1 MENKLKGVMLYLD
14 HREAIHHLTDEE
26 AGKIFKGLY
35 DYISDGTLP
44 DLSGSMMSLFCMYQ
58 IQINHSAEQY
68 TKRCEIN
75 QKNALKR
82 YQKRVSL
89 KNNGKQEDTI
99 PCENKQT
106 DTINNNNMQSHTDAS
121 LYSNNYNN
129 NTNNNVNNTDIIEVS
144 SNENDISFEEIWEL
158 YDKKIGNIAILSQMW
173 NKLSINDKQSVSYY
187 IPLYKAAR
195 PNPKYR
201 KNFFNFITCRTWE
214 TESINSIYEPTT
226 NRQTSETVSERKST
240 ARNEAEGAVQ
250 ILLNAEQ

>member
-1 MENKLKGVMLYLD
+1 MLSSVIKK
-14 HREAIHHLTDEE
+14 E
-26 AGKIFKGLY
+26 
-35 DYISDGTLP
+35 
-44 DLSGSMMSLFCMYQ
+44 SL
-58 IQINHSAEQY
+58 
-68 TKRCEIN
+68 
-75 QKNALKR
+75 
-82 YQKRVSL
+82 L

-158 YDKKIGNIAILSQMW
+158 YDKKIGDIATLSQMW

-214 TESINSIYEPTT
+214 TEPINSIYEPTT